1 MRETNNKYKEK
12 KILRYSLGDTLV
24 LRVLERGRTAC
35 NERKRG
41 ISPHLVVIL
50 IAVFVAANY

>member
-1 MRETNNKYKEK
+1 MNIKKK
-12 KILRYSLGDTLV
+12 KILRYSLGGTLV

-41 ISPHLVVIL
+41 VSPHLVVIL
-50 IAVFVAANY
+50 TAVFVAADY